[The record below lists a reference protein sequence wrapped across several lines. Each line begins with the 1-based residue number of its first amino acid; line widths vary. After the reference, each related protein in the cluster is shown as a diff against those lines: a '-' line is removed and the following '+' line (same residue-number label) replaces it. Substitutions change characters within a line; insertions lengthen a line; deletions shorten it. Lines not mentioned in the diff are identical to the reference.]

1 MVVAGGATKIPDVND
16 AVVKQ
21 GKTSGQRNSGVDGYV
36 IYVDPWYHFAFTVHI
51 YKYYMYIWC
60 R

>member
-16 AVVKQ
+16 VVVKQ

-51 YKYYMYIWC
+51 FKYHM
-60 R
+60 